1 METAKSNT
9 ELKSDSDFALKV
21 RTKGLTL
28 NVITSVNIGYKFA
41 SLEPAGWRL
50 NVDSEGQK
58 I

>member
-9 ELKSDSDFALKV
+9 DLKSDSEASLKKKT
-21 RTKGLTL
+21 RGLTL